1 MGQHDSA
8 GRAQSPRTLPV
19 RPAPATPEAVLFDRD
34 GTLLVDVPYN
44 GDPAR
49 VRPVPGARAALDRL
63 RAAGLPM
70 AVVSNQSG
78 VARGLLTSDQVAAV
92 NARMAD
98 LLGPFDAVLVCEHG
112 ADDGCTCRK
121 PRPGLVVEAAR
132 RLGVDPSGCVLVG
145 DIGTDVEAGLAAGA
159 RAVLVPTAVTRQD
172 EVAVAPEVAPDLGA
186 AVDLVLAARSASAP
200 GA

>member
-1 MGQHDSA
+1 VGQHDSA

-159 RAVLVPTAVTRQD
+159 RPVLVPTAVTRQE
-172 EVAVAPEVAPDLGA
+172 EVDVAPEVAPDLGA

>member
-1 MGQHDSA
+1 VGSHVGAAVREGGPD
-8 GRAQSPRTLPV
+8 
-19 RPAPATPEAVLFDRD
+19 RPARPARPEPEAVLFDRD

-49 VRPVPGARAALDRL
+49 VRPMPGARAALDRV

-70 AVVSNQSG
+70 AVVTNQSG

-112 ADDGCTCRK
+112 PDDGCTCRK

-159 RAVLVPTAVTRQD
+159 RAVLVPTAVTRQE
-172 EVAVAPEVAPDLGA
+172 EVAAAPEVAPDLGA

>member
-1 MGQHDSA
+1 VGQHDGA
-8 GRAQSPRTLPV
+8 GATESPRTLPV
-19 RPAPATPEAVLFDRD
+19 RAAPATPGAVLFDRD
-34 GTLLVDVPYN
+34 GTLVVDVPYN
-44 GDPAR
+44 GDPDC

-63 RAAGLPM
+63 RGAGLPL

-78 VARGLLTSDQVAAV
+78 VARGLLTSEQVAAV
-92 NARMAD
+92 NARVAE

-112 ADDGCTCRK
+112 PEDGCSCRK

-132 RLGVDPSGCVLVG
+132 RLGVDPSQCVLVG

-159 RAVLVPTAVTRQD
+159 RPVLVPTAVTRQE
-172 EVAVAPEVAPDLGA
+172 EVALAPEVASDLEA
-186 AVDLVLAARSASAP
+186 AVDLVLAARYAPAP